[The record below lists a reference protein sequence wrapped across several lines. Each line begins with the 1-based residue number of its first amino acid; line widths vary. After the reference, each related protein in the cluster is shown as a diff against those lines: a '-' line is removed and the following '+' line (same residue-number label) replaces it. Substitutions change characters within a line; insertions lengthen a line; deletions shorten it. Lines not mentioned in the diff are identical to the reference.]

1 MAEPG
6 AGDRGAGRGMQVRL
20 AGDEEQRCRRRG
32 GGGVGGGGGAGGRV
46 PPNIGGFPG
55 KDAGSDAAVFP
66 PLTDFPADPV
76 IDSTAPAN
84 APALFDGSTPR
95 ADGAPCI
102 TAPIAGTLMPRNW
115 LRPVFALAPA
125 AAENLFEIALSVPGF
140 AHQLRIFTRNPSTA
154 LTADVWNRLRTSI
167 NDTTITVTARALQ
180 TDAAGAVQ
188 LAPSAPAESTLRG
201 RAGRCAR
208 QDRLLGARRR
218 HGDEGRLAQGIRHR
232 RGRRPRRAGAQPGRL
247 AHGVRDVRRLPH
259 RHARRQRRRLLDGAD
274 QLLREHRRH
283 PHGQHGRAARLRQSK
298 RDVDDSYAARHPGV
312 LEGPLDRRRSL
323 SCC

>member
-6 AGDRGAGRGMQVRL
+6 AGDRRAGRWDASSASPEMKKTGAGGGGGV
-20 AGDEEQRCRRRG
+20 G

-66 PLTDFPADPV
+66 PLTDFPADPI

-102 TAPIAGTLMPRNW
+102 TSPIAGTLMPRNW

-125 AAENLFEIALSVPGF
+125 AGENLFEIDPERAGIRAPASHLHAQPEHG
-140 AHQLRIFTRNPSTA
+140 
-154 LTADVWNRLRTSI
+154 ADRRSLEQPATSI
-167 NDTTITVTARALQ
+167 NDTTITVTMRALQ

-188 LAPSAPAESTLRG
+188 VAPSARSESTSWSRRSTRPGKIVYWALPTTWGRRSARSRG
-201 RAGRCAR
+201 SASARKASATCWSRARSPRA
-208 QDRLLGARRR
+208 
-218 HGDEGRLAQGIRHR
+218 
-232 RGRRPRRAGAQPGRL
+232 RRPRRASAATPPRPTATASASRWGRPTTSGTSPTS
-247 AHGVRDVRRLPH
+247 AP
-259 RHARRQRRRLLDGAD
+259 
-274 QLLREHRRH
+274 
-283 PHGQHGRAARLRQSK
+283 AAR
-298 RDVDDSYAARHPGV
+298 ARCPATSI
-312 LEGPLDRRRSL
+312 RARCR
-323 SCC
+323 